1 MAVEDRL
8 DGETVAALRALTP
21 PKGDPALAA
30 VASTSTTRARARRP
44 GRAPVSRAAKVRPP
58 LQVRL
63 VLSNQSRSRVSLVG
77 DVRFA
82 GRLTRDVLRA
92 CACGKKRGRRC
103 VVRVTNKKTVV
114 AELRCA
120 PARAAFI
127 STLSGEVPHVGMQ
140 AAALLATWPLPAS
153 GPARLRERPAVV
165 RQVDPA
171 VIARLSRRLLP
182 PGPPQEPRTFAGG
195 FWHDTRT
202 TEE

>member
-1 MAVEDRL
+1 MA
-8 DGETVAALRALTP
+8 
-21 PKGDPALAA
+21 
-30 VASTSTTRARARRP
+30 
-44 GRAPVSRAAKVRPP
+44 
-58 LQVRL
+58 
-63 VLSNQSRSRVSLVG
+63 
-77 DVRFA
+77 
-82 GRLTRDVLRA
+82 
-92 CACGKKRGRRC
+92 
-103 VVRVTNKKTVV
+103 RVTKKDAVV

-127 STLSGEVPHVGMQ
+127 STLSGEAPHVGAQ

-153 GPARLRERPAVV
+153 GPARFRERPAVV